1 LSFVR
6 KLIIVLVGVSLGLLV
21 TVLLLNPATI
31 ISLAANLE
39 TTSILIRLPLVI
51 LIDAV
56 ILAIIVVL
64 VRSERQPRPNDALIV
79 KAQGVHADVSIDSAR
94 ERLLRAVRD
103 VPDVISAQADV
114 KAVRGKADIDLN
126 VVVSRESVNLPDKQK
141 EIDRALR
148 QVINKQLGLQMAGKP
163 RVHIRM
169 EEAGLPAA
177 VPAVNMP
184 ASEPAPPVIVP
195 AVVEA
200 PAVPEPVLV
209 QETAPEVE
217 PEAEAVAISVDAEDN
232 SQQDTAD
239 SSMAR

>member
-1 LSFVR
+1 MSFVR
-6 KLIIVLVGVSLGLLV
+6 KLIIVLVGASLGLLV
-21 TVLLLNPATI
+21 TVLLLNPTSI

-51 LIDAV
+51 LIDVV

-103 VPDVISAQADV
+103 VPDVISAQAEIN
-114 KAVRGKADIDLN
+114 AVRGKADIDLD
-126 VVVSRESVNLPDKQK
+126 VVVSRESTSLPDKQK

-148 QVINKQLGLQMAGKP
+148 QVINKQLGLQLAGKP

-169 EEAGLPAA
+169 EDAALPVGAPTA
-177 VPAVNMP
+177 DVPAP
-184 ASEPAPPVIVP
+184 E
-195 AVVEA
+195 
-200 PAVPEPVLV
+200 PEPVVVPVATDAPVMPVLV
-209 QETAPEVE
+209 PEATPEAVVLPAETGDK
-217 PEAEAVAISVDAEDN
+217 AEAVPTDSAPAE
-232 SQQDTAD
+232 
-239 SSMAR
+239 

>member
-1 LSFVR
+1 LSFIR
-6 KLIIVLVGVSLGLLV
+6 KLIIVLVGVSLALLV
-21 TVLLLNPATI
+21 TVLLVNPASI
-31 ISLAANLE
+31 ISLAMNLE
-39 TTSILIRLPLVI
+39 TTSLLIRLPLVI
-51 LIDAV
+51 LIDVV

-103 VPDVISAQADV
+103 VPDVISAQANV
-114 KAVRGKADIDLN
+114 KAIRGKADIDLD
-126 VVVSRESVNLPDKQK
+126 VVVSRDSMSVPDKQK

-169 EEAGLPAA
+169 EDAALPAV
-177 VPAVNMP
+177 VPVVAAP
-184 ASEPAPPVIVP
+184 AAEQAPPVIVP

-200 PAVPEPVLV
+200 PVLV
-209 QETAPEVE
+209 QETVPEAKAVEAVIVADVENKAEADAPE
-217 PEAEAVAISVDAEDN
+217 PSTAE
-232 SQQDTAD
+232 
-239 SSMAR
+239 